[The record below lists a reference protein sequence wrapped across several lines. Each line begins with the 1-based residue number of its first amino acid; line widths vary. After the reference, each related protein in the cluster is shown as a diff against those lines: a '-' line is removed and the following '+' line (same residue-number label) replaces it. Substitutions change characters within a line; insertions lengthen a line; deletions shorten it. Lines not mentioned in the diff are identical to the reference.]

1 MEVLL
6 RGLLHHFHM
15 VEQEAYLIAE
25 HPIPN
30 AVEGCSSYPWLI
42 YNHTGL
48 PLHTKNPIHTVEAL
62 YIFFG

>member
-1 MEVLL
+1 
-6 RGLLHHFHM
+6 M

-25 HPIPN
+25 HLIPN
-30 AVEGCSSYPWLI
+30 AVEGCSSFPWLI